1 MKLSHTFHQGM
12 QGVKG
17 FLQRGYRSAKGF
29 AEGLDTAVG
38 AARKTDG
45 IRSPILDSYLGSS
58 HGESVKMALE
68 GYEELKSRA
77 VHAHGQG
84 GRRISKFALR
94 YPNSNLAR
102 IKLNDRAC
110 V

>member
-38 AARKTDG
+38 AARKTYG
-45 IRSPILDSYLGSS
+45 ILSPILDSYLGSS
-58 HGESVKMALE
+58 HGKSVKKALE
-68 GYEELKSRA
+68 GYDELKSRA

-84 GRRISKFALR
+84 EEAYRQIRAEVPQL
-94 YPNSNLAR
+94 NLSAY
-102 IKLNDRAC
+102 
-110 V
+110 